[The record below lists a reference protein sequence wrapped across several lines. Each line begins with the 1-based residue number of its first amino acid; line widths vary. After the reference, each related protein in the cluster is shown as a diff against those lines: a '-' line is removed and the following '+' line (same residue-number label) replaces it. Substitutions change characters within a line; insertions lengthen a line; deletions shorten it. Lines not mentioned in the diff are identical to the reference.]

1 MKTSTKRIEI
11 SLSDEDMVRIKH
23 LQTELHIRQKTALV
37 RLALL
42 KLEESLKKENETDRA
57 IKGYAKFPESEE
69 KMEPFLKLSVGTIEL
84 EDW

>member
-1 MKTSTKRIEI
+1 MKTSTQRIEI
-11 SLSDEDMVRIKH
+11 NLSDEDMARIKH

-37 RLALL
+37 KLALL
-42 KLEESLKKENETDRA
+42 KLEEAVKKEKEINRA

-69 KMEPFLKLSVGTIEL
+69 EIEPFLKLSVGTIEP

>member
-1 MKTSTKRIEI
+1 MKTSTQRIGI
-11 SLSDEDMVRIKH
+11 SLGDEDLARIKH

-42 KLEESLKKENETDRA
+42 KLEEAVKKGKEVDRTR
-57 IKGYAKFPESEE
+57 KGYAKFPESEE
-69 KMEPFLKLSVGTIEL
+69 ETKAFLKLSLGTIAP